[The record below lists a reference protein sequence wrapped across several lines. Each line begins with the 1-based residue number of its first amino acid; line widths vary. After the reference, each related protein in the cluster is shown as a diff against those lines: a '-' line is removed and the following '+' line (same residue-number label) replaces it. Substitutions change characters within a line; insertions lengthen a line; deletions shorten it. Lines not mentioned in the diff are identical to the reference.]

1 MPPAMGGLQASP
13 DFLKPSATPPIP
25 NVVASVADVAAL
37 AANGTPVAKATL
49 LVDPTTKLLYGQS
62 DGQGGYVP
70 LGGGGSGSG
79 SSYLGAVASQ
89 AAMTALPAVVGSEC
103 LRTDVGTGG
112 TRYELTALPATT
124 AANWQPIQGVLAD
137 GSVVTLV
144 LVDGKLPRRLRVSVA
159 SGCQVTVAVGGVT
172 QPVLIETAAG
182 QEHVVGIADDPGVAP
197 PTTVTVQRT
206 AGASSCW
213 YSLEA

>member
-70 LGGGGSGSG
+70 IGSGSG
-79 SSYLGAVASQ
+79 SGGSLVARSDTVTGNALLTSAPAKVFAVTRISGSGTYSLHNGVTTATPIPTGWSAIDGPTGTPYTPTQQ
-89 AAMTALPAVVGSEC
+89 A
-103 LRTDVGTGG
+103 TDVVNGLYFELVSGSGTF
-112 TRYELTALPATT
+112 LIVWAL
-124 AANWQPIQGVLAD
+124 G
-137 GSVVTLV
+137 
-144 LVDGKLPRRLRVSVA
+144 
-159 SGCQVTVAVGGVT
+159 
-172 QPVLIETAAG
+172 
-182 QEHVVGIADDPGVAP
+182 
-197 PTTVTVQRT
+197 
-206 AGASSCW
+206 
-213 YSLEA
+213 